1 MATYDLVDYLTLAL
15 QHGASDVHI
24 MAGAPPMVRLN
35 GSLQA
40 LGEESLTALDAREVI
55 YGVLREPQRARLEQ
69 ELDLDF
75 SLSIEG
81 LGRFRGNARFAM
93 GAVEANFRVIP
104 VLIPSLA
111 DLGHS
116 PILEDWC
123 TIRAG
128 LVLITGSRGSGKSTT
143 LASMIQ
149 TISAKRPA
157 NIVSIEDPIEFVFN
171 RQHSLVHQREVGAD
185 TQSFS
190 MALRSALRQD
200 ADVIVLGEMRDEE
213 TIHTAMTAADTGHL
227 VIGTLHTTDVTT
239 AVARIINAFP
249 EERQRFVATQLA
261 ASLKGVVCQ
270 SLLPQKDS
278 NGLILATE
286 LMVINS
292 GIASCIR
299 DQRYQQ
305 IQALIQI
312 GRSEGMHTI
321 DDSLL
326 ELSLADR
333 ISFSDAMLH
342 CSDRRYF
349 TEQFQE
355 ARQKQQRKGWFQK
368 LVGN

>member
-24 MAGAPPMVRLN
+24 MAGAPPMIRIKGV
-35 GSLQA
+35 LQA
-40 LGEESLTALDAREVI
+40 LGQESLTPVDARDVI
-55 YGVLREPQRARLEQ
+55 YGILKESQRARLEQ
-69 ELDLDF
+69 DLDLDF
-75 SLSIEG
+75 AISVEG

-93 GAVEANFRVIP
+93 GSVEANFRIIPTVIP
-104 VLIPSLA
+104 ALS

-116 PILEDWC
+116 PVVEEWCRIRSGLIL
-123 TIRAG
+123 
-128 LVLITGSRGSGKSTT
+128 VTGSRGSGKSTT

-149 TISAKRPA
+149 TISGERPA
-157 NIVSIEDPIEFVFN
+157 NIVSIEDPVEFVFN

-190 MALRSALRQD
+190 QALRSALRQD

-227 VIGTLHTTDVTT
+227 VIGTLHTTDVTS
-239 AVARIINAFP
+239 AIARVINAFP

-261 ASLKGVVCQ
+261 ASLRGVVCQ
-270 SLLPQKDS
+270 FLLPHKEHR
-278 NGLILATE
+278 GLILASE

-299 DQRYQQ
+299 DQRLQQ
-305 IQALIQI
+305 LQGLIQI

-349 TEQFQE
+349 TETFQE
-355 ARQKQQRKGWFQK
+355 ARRRQHKGWFQK
-368 LVGN
+368 LVGA